1 MRINIFF
8 VLIILILNLEAKSFF
23 SNDEQA
29 DSSIYIGGLKNL
41 IIATQ
46 KTRGLTNSYLNGNVV
61 AMLLVYT
68 NRSNMKEA
76 IGTMESLPLAADP
89 VINNR
94 ATTISQSLIKLNNK
108 AFKLKPNDAFSQYTE
123 QIEQILMLAQTIS
136 KRSAKDSNQFGQEI
150 SSIMMETMLP
160 MTEYV
165 GQLRGFGSGLA
176 AKKTANKNELEK
188 TLVLSTKIQNLNTK
202 LQIQMQELISKYS
215 KNFSSTIKT
224 ELLNINK
231 STNSY
236 ILFTQSNFK
245 NQLENVNPNTYFD
258 NGTNLITS
266 IIKAYD
272 TNNIALLDDSKGW
285 F

>member
-8 VLIILILNLEAKSFF
+8 VLIILIFNLEAKSFF

-258 NGTNLITS
+258 NGTNIITS